1 VLSRPDW
8 DSFAS
13 KVDFGEEFRV
23 YSSSWIVQLARKTRT
38 IHEVTRNNTN
48 KKSSDSQRDPTVEE
62 KLIGTITF
70 TSLNSHHD

>member
-13 KVDFGEEFRV
+13 KVDFGEEFR
-23 YSSSWIVQLARKTRT
+23 
-38 IHEVTRNNTN
+38 RNNTN
-48 KKSSDSQRDPTVEE
+48 KKSSDSERDPTVEE
-62 KLIGTITF
+62 KLSGTITF